1 VIVFFSTDEEA
12 RYKAGICV
20 NTSNTSKQV
29 RGACGDAKRMR
40 HSFRL
45 GAIDKIELSS
55 TEK

>member
-1 VIVFFSTDEEA
+1 MIVFFSTDEEA

-20 NTSNTSKQV
+20 NTSKEV

-45 GAIDKIELSS
+45 GAIDKIELFS